1 MRVLKQ
7 LLRVVGGRVFW
18 SFGGVTFL
26 MAGLLATVNLA
37 SRYALKDYVDGQLRR
52 TPWDFSI
59 FRSGASDPADTATP
73 DMVRQVEGIT
83 QVETLA
89 ILRAKLPDSDTD
101 IHVDGKPLG
110 TPWLTLMAASDPGL
124 LPPELHLALESSRQA
139 GAQVTPILALVGPE
153 RAMGGAFLSLQG
165 AREFELNVTV
175 TGGQRSVFR
184 TPIGGV
190 IRLDRDQLSRW
201 LMDQIGADAYVP
213 SIGVVLLM
221 PYDVQALARFDMLA
235 LGMVPPDM
243 MAVADGGGDRS
254 GEASGDPSQ
263 HVQKAE
269 YVPEIIHLA
278 RIDRTAL
285 ISGWD
290 IPRSLAAVTALAD
303 HVVRDIN
310 LLGPGGPPP
319 QDGAEHDAGHGAAQ
333 GAPAGDEPPGT
344 LMTSPIAASGS
355 SRTAI
360 MPAIWPPQDAPDS
373 LEIPVETGTRPRLL
387 RVHGPQGETSA
398 SEGDDHFEH
407 GSVAISGYMVDS
419 TTLVLLQRMQ
429 NTARLIGIVTILV
442 ALPLLWMGW
451 MLATNLSAL
460 LMLNE
465 RRKLG
470 LMRLRGVPG
479 ESLGRALLAAISGGG
494 VAGGLLGLLVGS
506 VLPLLI
512 YEGGRLPLEV
522 LLQPQ
527 QLLMFL
533 LFLLITVIL
542 AVLVSWNLI
551 SYATTISPLEASGR
565 FASSETARTNVR
577 FGAPQAGALLLGSL
591 SLAGWVTGF
600 SPARLIPVA
609 RLQEAG
615 IVLDFLGLPL
625 FLYGIASLIASR
637 RSLIQASMGPL
648 LAGIGGRLG
657 MVAQRHM
664 AAKPHRSVAFLLI
677 VALMASV
684 CLYPTIASKSFEDKA
699 ARGAAV
705 QIGSEWH
712 YTFNSPDLAPPAR
725 LRGDLSAQLAALRP
739 SIDGLVASAT
749 RTPGVQSVSYMVEA
763 LLPSFYLPGY
773 GLNGVP
779 LYLIGDVEGYLNQAH
794 YEPELGVART
804 YREVMSQLTSGQLVL
819 STPVADFW
827 EVSEA
832 NPLRLGLDAAGN
844 TITAPSAG
852 QVAYLAGMPPRS
864 VTDRQ
869 GYVQA
874 RVDYLNYLFDRNAY
888 VVAAADN
895 ATIAPLQVLIPR
907 VILLVRTDAALAA
920 DTGRAAEL
928 QAALMRGFSAPPLEM
943 HTLQQ
948 EIEKV
953 GSDMFVSLAL
963 QNMRIYLI
971 GGLLLALIA
980 ILAIAFANYQEDR
993 RTLALI
999 RVRGA
1004 SPGNLR
1010 RFLSA
1015 MLLSPALL
1023 GLILGAITAVIAG
1036 YGLTNYV
1043 WKLREIRSVVQL
1055 LRTHLVAS
1063 GLTFAVAGLLVALIA
1078 GVAWIFSAWSFRRT
1092 ANENIREA

>member
-7 LLRVVGGRVFW
+7 LLRVLGGRVFW

-52 TPWDFSI
+52 TPWDLSTYHT
-59 FRSGASDPADTATP
+59 GAGDPGDNSTP
-73 DMVRQVEGIT
+73 QMVRQVEGIT
-83 QVETLA
+83 QVESLA
-89 ILRAKLPDSDTD
+89 ILRAKLPENDTA
-101 IHVDGKPLG
+101 ILVDGKPLG
-110 TPWLTLMAASDPGL
+110 TPWLTLMAASDPSL
-124 LPPELHLALESSRQA
+124 LPPELHLALESSRKS
-139 GAQVTPILALVGPE
+139 GAAVTPILALVGPE

-165 AREFELNVTV
+165 SREFELSVRV
-175 TGGQRSVFR
+175 LGSQRSVFR

-190 IRLDRDQLSRW
+190 IRLERDQLTRW
-201 LMDQIGADAYVP
+201 LMDQMGADAYVP

-221 PYDVQALARFDMLA
+221 PYDIQALQRFDMLA

-243 MAVADGGGDRS
+243 MAAEDSAADGS
-254 GEASGDPSQ
+254 GAASGDPSQ

-269 YVPEIIHLA
+269 YIPEVIHLA
-278 RIDRTAL
+278 RIARQDL

-290 IPRSLAAVTALAD
+290 IPGSLVRVSALAE
-303 HVVRDIN
+303 HVVRDLN
-310 LLGPGGPPP
+310 LLGPEAKKEIRNGQQDSTQQASFIDAQLHEDGWTDGYDRGP
-319 QDGAEHDAGHGAAQ
+319 
-333 GAPAGDEPPGT
+333 DEY
-344 LMTSPIAASGS
+344 
-355 SRTAI
+355 
-360 MPAIWPPQDAPDS
+360 
-373 LEIPVETGTRPRLL
+373 RPRIVLA
-387 RVHGPQGETSA
+387 HGPDGEAAA
-398 SEGDDHFEH
+398 SEGDDHAEQ
-407 GSVAISGYMVDS
+407 GGVAISGYMVDS

-429 NTARLIGIVTILV
+429 RTARLIGIVTILV

-451 MLATNLSAL
+451 MLAANLSAL

-479 ESLGRALLAAISGGG
+479 QALGRALLLTIASGGLVGG
-494 VAGGLLGLLVGS
+494 VLGIVAGS
-506 VLPLLI
+506 VLPLLV
-512 YEGGRLPLEV
+512 YEGGRLPLDV

-527 QLLMFL
+527 QLLMFI

-551 SYATTISPLEASGR
+551 TYATTISPLEASGR
-565 FASSETARTNVR
+565 FASSETARTEVK
-577 FGAPQAGALLLGSL
+577 FGVLQTAALALGSL
-591 SLAGWVTGF
+591 SLAGWVFGF
-600 SPARLIPVA
+600 SPGRFLPVE
-609 RLQEAG
+609 RLQEAS
-615 IVLDFLGLPL
+615 IILDFLGLPL
-625 FLYGIASLIASR
+625 FLFGIASLIASQR
-637 RSLIQASMGPL
+637 RWIQVSMGPL
-648 LAGIGGRLG
+648 LASLGGRLG

-684 CLYPTIASKSFEDKA
+684 CLYPTIASRSFEDKA

-712 YTFNSPDLAPPAR
+712 FTFNSPDLAQAAL
-725 LRGDLSAQLAALRP
+725 LRGDLSNQITALNPSVQALVSGAAQ
-739 SIDGLVASAT
+739 V
-749 RTPGVQSVSYMVEA
+749 PGVESVSYMVEA
-763 LLPSFYLPGY
+763 LLPHFYLPGY

-779 LYLIGDVEGYLNQAH
+779 LYLIGDLDGYLQNAH
-794 YEPELGVART
+794 SEPELGVGRP
-804 YREVMSQLTSGQLVL
+804 YRQIMAELASERLAL

-827 EVSEA
+827 EVSDS

-844 TITAPSAG
+844 TITVPSAG
-852 QVAYLAGMPPRS
+852 QIGYLAGMPPRS

-888 VVAAADN
+888 VVATAN
-895 ATIAPLQVLIPR
+895 NSRIAGLQVLIPR
-907 VILLVRTDAALAA
+907 VILLVRTSPAIAADPARAAAL
-920 DTGRAAEL
+920 
-928 QAALMRGFSAPPLEM
+928 QASLLKGFSAPPLEL
-943 HTLQQ
+943 HTLRQ
-948 EIEKV
+948 EVEKV

-980 ILAIAFANYQEDR
+980 IVAIAFANYQEDR

-1004 SPGNLR
+1004 SPADLR

-1015 MLLSPALL
+1015 MLLSPAVL
-1023 GLILGAITAVIAG
+1023 GLILGAITALVAG

-1055 LRTHLVAS
+1055 LKTHLVLS
-1063 GLTFAVAGLLVALIA
+1063 GWTFAVALLLVSLIA
-1078 GVAWIFSAWSFRRT
+1078 AVAWMFSAWSFRRS